1 VAGKSRMSAIT
12 RAVAGSLML
21 LACSA
26 LAEVTME
33 QQTRTV
39 ESAYAYQETRQRII
53 SMAERK
59 GVTLF
64 AEFDHAGAAREH
76 HLTMPPTTVLV
87 LGNPLVGT
95 PLMLARPALALDLP
109 FRVLIA
115 QDERGKTRV
124 SYHPAE
130 SLKRSVG
137 ADEEQ
142 IAALRP
148 LERLVEAA
156 IR

>member
-1 VAGKSRMSAIT
+1 MSVMN

-26 LAEVTME
+26 VAEGTMGQE
-33 QQTRTV
+33 TRTV

-53 SMAERK
+53 STAEQK

-64 AEFDHAGAAREH
+64 AEFDHARAAREH

-87 LGNPLVGT
+87 LGNPLAGT

-115 QDERGKTRV
+115 QDERGKNAGQLPPGGKSETER
-124 SYHPAE
+124 
-130 SLKRSVG
+130 RGRRTTDRG
-137 ADEEQ
+137 A
-142 IAALRP
+142 
-148 LERLVEAA
+148 EAA
-156 IR
+156 GAVS

>member
-1 VAGKSRMSAIT
+1 MSAIT

-87 LGNPLVGT
+87 LGNPL
-95 PLMLARPALALDLP
+95 MLARPALALDLP

>member
-1 VAGKSRMSAIT
+1 MGQ
-12 RAVAGSLML
+12 
-21 LACSA
+21 
-26 LAEVTME
+26 E
-33 QQTRTV
+33 TRTV

-53 SMAERK
+53 STAEQK

-64 AEFDHAGAAREH
+64 AELDHARAAREH
-76 HLTMPPTTVLV
+76 HLAMPPTTVLV
-87 LGNPLVGT
+87 LGNPLAGT

-115 QDERGKTRV
+115 QDERGKTQV

-130 SLKRSVG
+130 SLKRSAG
-137 ADEEQ
+137 ADERQ

>member
-1 VAGKSRMSAIT
+1 MSVMN
-12 RAVAGSLML
+12 RAVAGSLMM

-26 LAEVTME
+26 VAEGTMGQE
-33 QQTRTV
+33 TRTV

-53 SMAERK
+53 STAEQK

-64 AEFDHAGAAREH
+64 AEFDHARAAREH

-87 LGNPLVGT
+87 LGNPLAGT
-95 PLMLARPALALDLP
+95 PLMPALTLDLP

-115 QDERGKTRV
+115 QDERGKTQV

-130 SLKRSVG
+130 SLKRNAG
-137 ADEEQ
+137 ADERQ

>member
-1 VAGKSRMSAIT
+1 MSVMN
-12 RAVAGSLML
+12 RAVAGSLMM

-26 LAEVTME
+26 VAEGTMGQE
-33 QQTRTV
+33 TRTV

-53 SMAERK
+53 STAEQK

-64 AEFDHAGAAREH
+64 AEFDHAKAAREH
-76 HLTMPPTTVLV
+76 HLAMPPTTVLV
-87 LGNPLVGT
+87 LGNPLAGT

-115 QDERGKTRV
+115 QDERGKTQV

-130 SLKRSVG
+130 SLKRSAG
-137 ADEEQ
+137 ADERQ

>member
-1 VAGKSRMSAIT
+1 MSVMN
-12 RAVAGSLML
+12 RAVAGSLMM

-26 LAEVTME
+26 AAEGTMGQE
-33 QQTRTV
+33 TRTV
-39 ESAYAYQETRQRII
+39 ESAYAYQRII
-53 SMAERK
+53 STAEQK

-64 AEFDHAGAAREH
+64 AEFDHTKAACEH

-87 LGNPLVGT
+87 LGNPLAGT
-95 PLMLARPALALDLP
+95 PLMLARPTLALDLP

-115 QDERGKTRV
+115 QDERGKTQV

-130 SLKRSVG
+130 SLKRSAG
-137 ADEEQ
+137 ADERQ
-142 IAALRP
+142 IEALRP